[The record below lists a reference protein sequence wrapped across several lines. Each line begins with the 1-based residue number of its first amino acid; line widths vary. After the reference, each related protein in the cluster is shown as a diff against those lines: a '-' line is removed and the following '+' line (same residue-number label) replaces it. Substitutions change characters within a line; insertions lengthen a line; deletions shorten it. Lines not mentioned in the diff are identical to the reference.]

1 MTSDG
6 IIFVHISLIKI
17 SLCMLLPMLTVSVN
31 ADDEPAES
39 TTETSIINSCIEE
52 EVPNETSVS

>member
-1 MTSDG
+1 
-6 IIFVHISLIKI
+6 
-17 SLCMLLPMLTVSVN
+17 MLLPILTVSVN